1 MGQAIFWSNVGID
14 VQTGLGA
21 AITLVS
27 ISKAATGVAKYSGAV
42 DPNVG
47 DIILM
52 AAQGMYQVDKRLFRI
67 ANVNPAAKTFELE
80 NEDTST
86 YDSLVAG
93 SFQVVTFG
101 ASFATVQS
109 VNVSGGDPEF
119 ADVTTIHDNVRK
131 RVPTIVSPLS
141 FGMDNIFDLS
151 DPGFVECN
159 KAYKAKSMR
168 AVRLRFGT
176 GAKMLLLG
184 YVAAA
189 GVPTGQAQGVVQTKV
204 SIEAQNMPTVYPN

>member
-101 ASFATVQS
+101 ASFATVQG

>member
-86 YDSLVAG
+86 YD
-93 SFQVVTFG
+93 
-101 ASFATVQS
+101 
-109 VNVSGGDPEF
+109 
-119 ADVTTIHDNVRK
+119 IVRK

-141 FGMDNIFDLS
+141 FGMDNIFDLA

-168 AVRLRFGT
+168 AVRLRFGR
-176 GAKMLLLG
+176 
-184 YVAAA
+184 
-189 GVPTGQAQGVVQTKV
+189 
-204 SIEAQNMPTVYPN
+204 SE

>member
-80 NEDTST
+80 NEDTAPT
-86 YDSLVAG
+86 TAWW
-93 SFQVVTFG
+93 QA
-101 ASFATVQS
+101 ASRS
-109 VNVSGGDPEF
+109 
-119 ADVTTIHDNVRK
+119 
-131 RVPTIVSPLS
+131 SPSARAL
-141 FGMDNIFDLS
+141 
-151 DPGFVECN
+151 PPC
-159 KAYKAKSMR
+159 KA
-168 AVRLRFGT
+168 
-176 GAKMLLLG
+176 
-184 YVAAA
+184 
-189 GVPTGQAQGVVQTKV
+189 
-204 SIEAQNMPTVYPN
+204 

>member
-67 ANVNPAAKTFELE
+67 ANVNPATKTFELE